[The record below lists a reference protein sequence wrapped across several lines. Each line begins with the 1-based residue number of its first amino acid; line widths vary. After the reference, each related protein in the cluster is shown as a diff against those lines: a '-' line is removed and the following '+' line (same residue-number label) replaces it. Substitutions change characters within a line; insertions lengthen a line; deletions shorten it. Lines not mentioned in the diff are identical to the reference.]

1 MLLVIKIKKEV
12 MIRCVIVEDEE
23 MARGVLKSLLAQYCQ
38 DVMVCAEAD
47 DVNSGRM
54 IIEAYRPDLVFLDI
68 EMPGGGGFKLLNSMK
83 NHDFEVI
90 FTTAYE
96 QFAIKAIRHDALD
109 YLLKPIDPKELVAA
123 VEKVKETKYKKSLE
137 KQYDNI
143 LKNLDPEQLV
153 VRKISLST
161 TDKIHLIDVDDIIRC
176 ESDNYYTIIFFRDNT
191 SLMVSKTLKEI
202 EQKLEEFD
210 FVRTHKSHL
219 VNIRCIKNFIKD
231 EMMVVL
237 TNDVKI
243 PVSKR
248 KKEKIMEVINNL

>member
-1 MLLVIKIKKEV
+1 

-23 MARGVLKSLLAQYCQ
+23 IARRVLKSLLAQYCQ

-47 DVNSGRM
+47 DVASGKNM
-54 IIEAYRPDLVFLDI
+54 IEMFRPDLVFLDI
-68 EMPGGGGFKLLNSMK
+68 EMPGGSGFKLLSSVENI
-83 NHDFEVI
+83 DFEVVFI
-90 FTTAYE
+90 TAYE

-109 YLLKPIDPKELVAA
+109 YILKPIDPKELVAA
-123 VEKVKETKYKKSLE
+123 VEKVKEAKYKKTLK

-176 ESDNYYTIIFFRDNT
+176 ESDNYYTKIFFKDGN
-191 SLMVSKTLKEI
+191 SLLVSKTLKEI
-202 EQKLEEFD
+202 DQKLEEYD

-219 VNIRCIKNFIKD
+219 VNIRYIKNFIK
-231 EMMVVL
+231 L
-237 TNDVKI
+237 
-243 PVSKR
+243 
-248 KKEKIMEVINNL
+248 LA